1 MGSTQRLGE
10 ISPCPA
16 VPALE
21 AGHHS
26 QGEIMKSCNRYT
38 GIDPYLVSQV
48 RYRARKLSRHALMRS
63 VEIEDIEQELML
75 DVLARKASYD
85 PDRAQ
90 WSTFVDRVLSN
101 KCATMISA
109 ELAKK
114 RGGGRGCL
122 SLDGL
127 LSEPQCGLPEPV
139 DEATLDPASVE
150 IRIDLDRHVADL
162 PASLTG
168 LLGGLC
174 ENTMTE
180 IARAS
185 GVPKTTL
192 YDRLAD
198 LRARLQPL
206 QDYLH

>member
-1 MGSTQRLGE
+1 
-10 ISPCPA
+10 
-16 VPALE
+16 
-21 AGHHS
+21 
-26 QGEIMKSCNRYT
+26 MKSCNRYT

-48 RYRARKLSRHALMRS
+48 RYRARKLSRHALMRG
-63 VEIEDIEQELML
+63 VEIEDIEQDLML
-75 DVLARKASYD
+75 DVLSRKASYD
-85 PDRAQ
+85 PERAQ

-101 KCATMISA
+101 KCATLISA

-127 LSEPQCGLPEPV
+127 LPEPV
-139 DEATLDPASVE
+139 DEASLDPASVE

-168 LLGGLC
+168 LLGGLGK
-174 ENTMTE
+174 NTMTE
-180 IARAS
+180 IARAT

-206 QDYLH
+206 HDYLH

>member
-1 MGSTQRLGE
+1 MGSPQRLRE

-48 RYRARKLSRHALMRS
+48 RYRARKLSRHALMRG
-63 VEIEDIEQELML
+63 VEIEDIEQDLML
-75 DVLARKASYD
+75 DLLSRKASYD
-85 PDRAQ
+85 PERAQ

-101 KCATMISA
+101 KCATLISA

-127 LSEPQCGLPEPV
+127 LPEPI
-139 DEATLDPASVE
+139 DEASLDPASVE
-150 IRIDLDRHVADL
+150 IRIDLDRQVADL
-162 PASLTG
+162 PPSLTG
-168 LLGGLC
+168 LLCGLGK
-174 ENTMTE
+174 NTMTE
-180 IARAS
+180 IARAT

-206 QDYLH
+206 HDYLH